1 MSARRSLLTPR
12 LVFGLAL
19 MIFGTLFFLDEMRIV
34 DFDDILRWWPLIPLV
49 VGLTMIARPS
59 GVGSRVFGVL
69 LAIFGVWQ
77 LAYDFDL
84 IDIEFWD
91 AWPLLL
97 IGAGAWVVWR
107 ALTGDE
113 TMFPTSPAAS
123 ADAAPSAGST
133 SPGAAASSAQSFAP
147 SAGPAAAA
155 PGAAATPGSA
165 PSSGSPPA
173 VHSSAADTLS
183 SFAFLGYSEKG
194 STSRNFQG
202 ADVTAIMGGC
212 KIDLR
217 GADTDAAGAV
227 IDAFAF
233 WGGIKILVGEDWV
246 VTNKVLPLLGGL
258 DDHSR
263 AAPGASKQLLVRGTA
278 IMGGI
283 EVANRDDED

>member
-1 MSARRSLLTPR
+1 MSDGRSLVTPR

-19 MIFGTLFFLDEMRIV
+19 MAFGTLFFLDELHIV
-34 DFDDILRWWPLIPLV
+34 DFDDILRWWPLIPLA
-49 VGLTMIARPS
+49 VGLTMIARPT
-59 GVGSRVFGVL
+59 GVGSRVFGAL
-69 LAIFGVWQ
+69 LSIFGVWQ

-84 IDIEFWD
+84 IDVEFWD

-107 ALTGDE
+107 ALSGDE
-113 TMFPTSPAAS
+113 TIF
-123 ADAAPSAGST
+123 
-133 SPGAAASSAQSFAP
+133 AASSAP
-147 SAGPAAAA
+147 P
-155 PGAAATPGSA
+155 PGAAHSAAGFA
-165 PSSGSPPA
+165 PSSGAADAVPGGAATPAAGPSAAGAAGASPPGEM
-173 VHSSAADTLS
+173 SAADTLS

-194 STSRNFQG
+194 STSPRFQG

-217 GADTDAAGAV
+217 GAGTDEDGAV

-258 DDHSR
+258 DDRSR
-263 AAPGASKQLLVRGTA
+263 AAPGASKQLLVRGTV
-278 IMGGI
+278 IMGGV